1 MKRHH
6 NNSSKLIPW
15 RYYALIATAGFLML
29 ALLSR
34 AAFIQ
39 IFSPEKLRHQQDM
52 RTLRLVS
59 HQSQRG
65 LILDRHND
73 VLAAS
78 VPLKAIWVD
87 PKFIQVDNNFDNQ
100 RRWQALADVLSLDK
114 KTLQNDLLIKQKQ
127 NRRFIYLKRQIT
139 PAVSDYITDLKL
151 SGIHSKDES
160 KRFYPAGESSAS
172 ILGITN
178 IDDQGIEGLERY
190 FNHIL
195 QTQPMQQKVRKSR
208 DGYVVEHISTKPGQ
222 DAKNIILSIDQ
233 RIQALAYSALKKATA
248 KTQATSGSVVVMN
261 VETGEVLAMAN
272 TPSFNPNDGTQKQ
285 SFRMRNRAITDTFE
299 LGSVIKPFIIVAGL
313 ESGSIHLDSVID
325 TSPGYLYENGRRFAR
340 DSRNFGRI
348 DLETILQKSS
358 NVGVTKVALSMNVQD
373 ILNLYS
379 KLGLG
384 STTGI
389 ESYGESSGVLRTYGH
404 KYSRQEQSTLSYGY
418 GFTATALQLTQLY
431 ATLANDGIMMPATLL
446 KVGDVQPQG
455 QQIIQA
461 KYASAIMQML
471 EGVANDSGT
480 AKKAKIQG
488 YQVAGKTGTSR
499 KASRGGYG
507 DEYVASFAG
516 AGPLLD
522 PKIAVGVVL
531 NEPKGDHYY
540 GGDIAAPIFSEVMAG
555 SLLLLNIPPDEHNPT
570 TLAQALE
577 QKVNL

>member
-1 MKRHH
+1 M
-6 NNSSKLIPW
+6 
-15 RYYALIATAGFLML
+15 
-29 ALLSR
+29 
-34 AAFIQ
+34 
-39 IFSPEKLRHQQDM
+39 
-52 RTLRLVS
+52 
-59 HQSQRG
+59 
-65 LILDRHND
+65 
-73 VLAAS
+73 LAAS

-87 PKFIQVDNNFDNQ
+87 PKHIQVTKSFENQ
-100 RRWQALADVLSLDK
+100 RRWQALADILSLESQA
-114 KTLQNDLLIKQKQ
+114 LQNDLLNKQQQ
-127 NRRFIYLKRQIT
+127 NRRFVYLKRQIT
-139 PAVSDYITDLKL
+139 PAVADYIKNLKL
-151 SGIHSKDES
+151 PGIHTKNES
-160 KRFYPAGESSAS
+160 KRFYPAGESIAS

-178 IDDQGIEGLERY
+178 IDDQGIEGVERY

-195 QTQPMQQKVRKSR
+195 QTEPMQQKVRKSR

-222 DAKNIILSIDQ
+222 DAKNIVLSIDQ
-233 RIQALAYSALKKATA
+233 RIQALAYSALKKATT
-248 KTQATSGSVVVMN
+248 KTRATSGSVVVMN
-261 VETGEVLAMAN
+261 VKTGEVLAMAN

-299 LGSVIKPFIIVAGL
+299 LGSVIKPFIILAGL
-313 ESGSIHLDSVID
+313 ESGSIKLDSIID

-340 DSRNFGRI
+340 DSRNLGRI

-358 NVGVTKVALSMNVQD
+358 NVGVTKVALSMDVQD

-389 ESYGESSGVLRTYGH
+389 ESYGESSGILRTFGH
-404 KYSRQEQSTLSYGY
+404 TYTRQEQSTLSYGY

-431 ATLANDGIMMPATLL
+431 ATLANHGKMMPTTLI
-446 KVGDVQPQG
+446 KVGDVKPQG

-461 KYASAIMQML
+461 QYADAVINML
-471 EGVANDSGT
+471 EGVAHDTGT
-480 AKKAKIQG
+480 AKKAKIPG

-499 KASRGGYG
+499 KADRGGYG

-516 AGPLLD
+516 AAPLND
-522 PKIAVGVVL
+522 PQIAIGVVL

-555 SLLLLNIPPDEHNPT
+555 SLLLLNIPSDEHTPT
-570 TLAQALE
+570 TLAQASE